1 MQLSKSVVMRTFLLV
16 ASLILTAVA
25 SAEGEK
31 LKANEVVPVIDGE
44 VFDRI
49 VVIKGETSD
58 SSQIIKYIRSTEEL
72 KSWTKQVVYTRL
84 NEAEIKT
91 AGEYAAALVRAL
103 QQVSPGAKYKASA
116 SEDGKVV
123 LLDFIVQPR
132 GQNFMEL
139 NLYRIEEGAKGV
151 YSLQMIGR
159 LPTVETPTAESLA
172 PLIQMRQ
179 AWMAQTAKF
188 DMSKVKALLDSQ

>member
-16 ASLILTAVA
+16 ASLILTVVA

-49 VVIKGETSD
+49 IVIKGETSD

-72 KSWTKQVVYTRL
+72 KNWTKQVVYTRL
-84 NEAEIKT
+84 NEAEIQT
-91 AGEYAAALVRAL
+91 AGEYAAALVNAL
-103 QQVSPGAKYKASA
+103 QRVNVGAKYQASA

-139 NLYRIEEGAKGV
+139 NLYRIEEGTKGV

-159 LPTVETPTAESLA
+159 LPTVENPTAENLA